1 MLGEVEV
8 DEEVPGT
15 AAALGE
21 APVEAGLPRAP
32 ADLSSQ
38 FEQLRRRLVKLSGG
52 GGSVRR
58 GEWMVCRREEPI
70 ASIYRVERWP
80 RGAEKERPWRGSYG
94 ERKGKARTAMA
105 SWCPGDARRAAG
117 AAKA

>member
-1 MLGEVEV
+1 VSGSVRGEVEV
-8 DEEVPGT
+8 DEEELGA

-21 APVEAGLPRAP
+21 APIEAELLRAP

-38 FEQLRRRLVKLSGG
+38 FEQLRRWVVKLTGG

-58 GEWMVCRREEPI
+58 GEWIVCRREEPI

-80 RGAEKERPWRGSYG
+80 RGAVRERPWHGAWGLEGASEGRHRVGVVL
-94 ERKGKARTAMA
+94 AML
-105 SWCPGDARRAAG
+105 
-117 AAKA
+117 